1 MRLVSYRVISCDGL
15 GGSIACAWNSQMA
28 SSLSQIH
35 VACSTTKTSSFPLQT
50 EKNIQAMKSYRFLQ
64 WRRTRHRR
72 NPRGMAT
79 RLSPRTDQPTSPVFF
94 SFLVEFHRDTG
105 IEWRGIL
112 YPAYPVLLQSPTTH
126 IPCILPRFWH
136 TLSHARIYSSQKQNI
151 VIPEMT
157 SEANS
162 SHSPLFLGREHGNV
176 QNYKLWKVV
185 EN

>member
-72 NPRGMAT
+72 NPRGTAT

-126 IPCILPRFWH
+126 IPWILQRFLTH
-136 TLSHARIYSSQKQNI
+136 TIACSHIQKHTIVTPKWRQNPTRPILRYSSVVNM
-151 VIPEMT
+151 EMCKIINFEK
-157 SEANS
+157 S
-162 SHSPLFLGREHGNV
+162 
-176 QNYKLWKVV
+176 
-185 EN
+185 